1 MRELYRRLIHVLFAV
16 ATFAFS
22 PVRAADACTC
32 VVPTC
37 GDLAKADAVFEAT
50 IVSIEDSVWVVGTA
64 EAASATFI
72 NGGGSRIVKLKDV
85 RSWRGEAPA
94 VLFTGQGGGD
104 CGYDFQAGQ
113 RYLIEASRS
122 SDGRFTTGICSMI
135 RPFKYAA
142 PLIGYL
148 QALKDSPAQT
158 RVIGTVARI
167 TGWDGFDN
175 AFAPVNGAQLTL
187 RGP

>member
-1 MRELYRRLIHVLFAV
+1 MREPYRRLVHVLFAL

-32 VVPTC
+32 VMATC

-50 IVSIEDSVWVVGTA
+50 IVSIEDSVGVVGTA
-64 EAASATFI
+64 GAASATFI

-85 RSWRGEAPA
+85 RSWRGEAPS

-104 CGYDFQAGQ
+104 CGYDFQAGE

-122 SDGRFTTGICSMI
+122 SDGQFSTT
-135 RPFKYAA
+135 PFSRDRVAA
-142 PLIGYL
+142 RDVSSQCAGQR
-148 QALKDSPAQT
+148 QAGARRSKLERIPAGQ
-158 RVIGTVARI
+158 
-167 TGWDGFDN
+167 GW
-175 AFAPVNGAQLTL
+175 PVV
-187 RGP
+187 